1 MNFDPT
7 VWLAGAL
14 QLLVAWLAICVHESA
29 HGWMAERLGDPTA
42 RAVGR
47 ISLNPLRHLDPF
59 GTVVLPI
66 AQLVF
71 HGPVFGWG
79 RPSPVLGRD
88 LRRPWDAV
96 WVAAAGPLA
105 NLGLAAAAI
114 FAVGIATAMA
124 GEAGREV
131 GLATLQHSVLQ
142 SLPPAAAGSPA
153 AGATASAAAGAAA
166 SPGLFFLIQLA
177 IINGFMAAF
186 HLLPVP
192 PLDGGEI
199 VARFLPPDW
208 GARFVALRPFGML
221 VAMALGLVG
230 VVQLVASPVAVALWL
245 AVVLG

>member
-1 MNFDPT
+1 MSSDPT

-29 HGWMAERLGDPTA
+29 HGWTAERLGDPTA

-59 GTVVLPI
+59 GTVVLPL

-105 NLGLAAAAI
+105 NLAVAFAAV
-114 FAVGIATAMA
+114 FAVGVATAVS
-124 GEAGREV
+124 GDAGREV

-142 SLPPAAAGSPA
+142 SLPPAAAGADAASP
-153 AGATASAAAGAAA
+153 AA
-166 SPGLFFLIQLA
+166 SPGLFFLIQVA

-199 VARFLPPDW
+199 LARFLPPEW
-208 GARFVALRPFGML
+208 GARFVAVRPFGML

-230 VVQLVASPVAVALWL
+230 VVQLVASPVAVALYL
-245 AVVLG
+245 AMLLG